1 MGLGAWSMEWIGDR
15 RRSRCVEAGGFF
27 LEDCP
32 RAVCGAVV
40 DDNYFMRDASEVQLE
55 VEMFDGRRD
64 AALLVARGDDDRQES
79 EWRVTGHG

>member
-1 MGLGAWSMEWIGDR
+1 M
-15 RRSRCVEAGGFF
+15 
-27 LEDCP
+27 EDCP
-32 RAVCGAVV
+32 RAVGGAVV

-64 AALLVARGDDDRQES
+64 AAFLVARGDDDRQES